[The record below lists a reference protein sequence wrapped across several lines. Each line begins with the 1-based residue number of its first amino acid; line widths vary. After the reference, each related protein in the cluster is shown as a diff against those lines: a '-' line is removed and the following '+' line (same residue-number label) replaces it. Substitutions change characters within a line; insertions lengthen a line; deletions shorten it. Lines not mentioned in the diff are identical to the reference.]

1 MKKRVLSVLLSA
13 TMVAG
18 MLAGCG
24 GGGDSAATSG
34 SAGSDS
40 NATEETGGSTDAAE
54 GESTDA
60 ADATGD
66 AAASGEFD
74 WKKYDGTTIN
84 VMFNE
89 HNYSKA
95 VISKLEEFE
104 ALTGITVEYSSTP
117 ESNYFDKLNISL
129 SSRSGTP
136 DVYMTGA
143 YQVWEYAPAD
153 YMEPLDDYIN
163 NPALTASDY
172 NYDDFIP
179 GVVGAL
185 KWDLVPG
192 HKVGEGS
199 QWALP
204 MGWELNNLS
213 YNKNVL
219 ADKGLEVPKTTAE
232 LLETA
237 KALNEFAGSGSYGVA
252 VRGTREWATI
262 HPGYMSLFSTWGA
275 QDFAIED
282 GKLVCKLDSPEAI
295 AMTDYWV
302 NLIKTAGPPQWT
314 NYTWYEASS
323 DLGAGKAAMMFDATS
338 AAYFQNFA
346 GASQESGNIS
356 WSTIPLPEGKT
367 EADMK
372 ANIWIWAMAMNKDSK
387 NKEAAWY
394 FLQYFTSPEYMQY
407 AGTDGASP
415 DTPRQSVMDSD
426 GYKEIVGSAEN
437 YLESISA
444 LTENASIQFTPQPY
458 FFECTTKWAETLQ
471 DLVTSNKYSS
481 TEEAMQQLKK
491 DLDIVV
497 SDLVISE

>member
-24 GGGDSAATSG
+24 GGGGDTATTSD
-34 SAGSDS
+34 ATTESDS
-40 NATEETGGSTDAAE
+40 ATEEAGDSADAAG
-54 GESTDA
+54 GETTDA
-60 ADATGD
+60 ADTGD
-66 AAASGEFD
+66 TAASGDFD
-74 WKKYDGTTIN
+74 WKKYEGTTIN

-163 NPALTASDY
+163 NPALTAPDY

-204 MGWELNNLS
+204 KIGRAH
-213 YNKNVL
+213 V
-219 ADKGLEVPKTTAE
+219 
-232 LLETA
+232 
-237 KALNEFAGSGSYGVA
+237 
-252 VRGTREWATI
+252 
-262 HPGYMSLFSTWGA
+262 
-275 QDFAIED
+275 
-282 GKLVCKLDSPEAI
+282 
-295 AMTDYWV
+295 
-302 NLIKTAGPPQWT
+302 
-314 NYTWYEASS
+314 
-323 DLGAGKAAMMFDATS
+323 
-338 AAYFQNFA
+338 
-346 GASQESGNIS
+346 
-356 WSTIPLPEGKT
+356 
-367 EADMK
+367 
-372 ANIWIWAMAMNKDSK
+372 
-387 NKEAAWY
+387 
-394 FLQYFTSPEYMQY
+394 
-407 AGTDGASP
+407 
-415 DTPRQSVMDSD
+415 
-426 GYKEIVGSAEN
+426 
-437 YLESISA
+437 
-444 LTENASIQFTPQPY
+444 
-458 FFECTTKWAETLQ
+458 
-471 DLVTSNKYSS
+471 
-481 TEEAMQQLKK
+481 
-491 DLDIVV
+491 
-497 SDLVISE
+497 